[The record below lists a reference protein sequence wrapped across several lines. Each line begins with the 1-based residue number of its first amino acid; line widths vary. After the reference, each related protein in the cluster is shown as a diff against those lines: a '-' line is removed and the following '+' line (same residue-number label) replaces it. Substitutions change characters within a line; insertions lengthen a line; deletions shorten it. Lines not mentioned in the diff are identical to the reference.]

1 MQNTAN
7 SKITIVCGHYGSG
20 KTNVAVN
27 LALQYKNMHSDVDV
41 ALADIDIVNPYFR
54 AADARDE
61 LTAAGVRPII
71 PEFANS
77 NVDIPS
83 LPPELYSLF
92 RKDTNTVS
100 FLDVG
105 GDDGAVVLGMYADQ
119 IREIGYEML
128 YVVSCYRPLTE
139 DPAEAANLMHVIED
153 ASHLKCT
160 GIVNNSSIG
169 SDTKEEDVR
178 ASISYAHACAAA
190 CNIPLYFTSYYDSL
204 LPELHI
210 PGETLF
216 PMKNVTKQMF

>member
-1 MQNTAN
+1 MEIGRN
-7 SKITIVCGHYGSG
+7 KITIVCGHYGSG

-27 LALQYKNMHSDVDV
+27 LALQYKSTHPETDV
-41 ALADIDIVNPYFR
+41 ALADVDIVNPYFR
-54 AADARDE
+54 AADARED

-71 PEFANS
+71 PAFANS

-92 RKDTNTVS
+92 REDTNTVS
-100 FLDVG
+100 FIDVG
-105 GDDGAVVLGMYADQ
+105 GDDGAVALGMYAEQ
-119 IREIGYEML
+119 IQAVGYDML

-139 DPAEAANLMHVIED
+139 KPEEAADLMRIIES
-153 ASHLKCT
+153 ASHLRCT

-169 SDTKEEDVR
+169 AETTEEEIR
-178 ASISYAHACAAA
+178 ASLPYAHTCAEACG
-190 CNIPLYFTSYYDSL
+190 IPLCFTSYYEAL
-204 LPELHI
+204 LPGLKI